1 MGIDTT
7 EGKKMWRHR
16 GKVIYNLRKTQET
29 NREGRTEDC
38 FTALRRNP
46 RGQHLDFGRL
56 VSRIAEQ

>member
-1 MGIDTT
+1 
-7 EGKKMWRHR
+7 MWRHR

-46 RGQHLDFGRL
+46 RGQHLDFGHL